1 MLNLDP
7 PTIISRIIT
16 LIIAFTLHEFAHAA
30 TANALGDDTPR
41 LAGRLTLNPIAHLD
55 LIGTM
60 LLLVAGFGWAKPV
73 PINPYALRQ
82 RSRAGLMWV
91 SVAGPLTNLLL
102 AVFAAIPL
110 RFDWVSYFAAAGRF
124 LPTLGQFLLEFVLIN
139 LALFLFNLIPLAP
152 LDGEKVLMFFLPPA
166 MEEAYQKFRPYA
178 PMVLLAIAFIG
189 PMIGFDLLGILIRE
203 PLNRLARFLIGLG

>member
-55 LIGTM
+55 LIGTI

-73 PINPYALRQ
+73 PINPYALRR

-102 AVFAAIPL
+102 AVLAAIPL
-110 RFDWVSYFAAAGRF
+110 HFDWISYFAATGRF

-152 LDGEKVLMFFLPPA
+152 LDGEKVLTFFLPPA

-189 PMIGFDLLGILIRE
+189 PMIGIDLLGILIRQ
-203 PLNRLARFLIGLG
+203 PLNRLARFLIGIG